1 MRPTLSEEE
10 LNGLLRAELAD
21 PFSALGMHRVRCGE
35 ETALVVRAILPG
47 AQKVA
52 VLAREGG
59 GRYPAERVHDEGIF
73 EAVMPGGLEFFSY
86 ELEITDH
93 QGQVCRQRDP
103 YSFWPLLGGYDRY
116 LFNEG
121 SHLHACEKLGA
132 HLREVDGVTG
142 VHFAVWA
149 PSARRVSVV
158 GSFNDWDGRRHQMR
172 PLGASGIWEIF
183 LPGLGE
189 GEVYKYEIKD
199 PAGHILLK
207 SDPYAFGAE
216 EPPAT
221 ASVVRDVDGFSWKDQ
236 EWMEQRAAKN
246 WLEEPVAIYE
256 VHLGSWRRSAETGQ
270 YLGYRELAHQLV
282 DYVLEM
288 GFTHVELMPIAEHP
302 FDGSWGYQVVGYFAP
317 TSRFGPPEDFAYLI
331 DYCHQHGVGV
341 IIDWVP
347 GHFPKDAHGLAR
359 LDGTALYEHLD
370 PQQGLHPDWDTL
382 IFNYGRNEVRA
393 FLLSNALFWLERYH
407 VDGLRV
413 DAVAS
418 MLYLDYS
425 RPGDEW
431 VPNYFG
437 GRENLEAI
445 DFLKQLNTE
454 VYARCPGAMTIAE
467 ESTAWPAV
475 SRPIY
480 GGGLGF
486 GFKWNMGWMND
497 VLRYMSQDPIY
508 RKYHYPDLTFGLL
521 YAFHENFILPLS
533 HDEVVHGK
541 RSLLDKMPGDAW
553 QKFANLRLL
562 YAFMYAHPG
571 KKLLFMGSEL
581 GQWKEWNHRQSLDW
595 NLLEHEP
602 HRGVQLF
609 LKDLNQFY
617 RARPALHRADFKP
630 EGFEW
635 IDCQDVEN
643 SVVAFARRCAEAD
656 ELLVFVFN
664 FTPVPREEY
673 RLGVPQK
680 GFYRELL
687 NSDAAVYGGSNVGN
701 DGGVG
706 TEAIP
711 WHAHQHSLEL
721 RLPPLGMLVL
731 KPGKR

>member
-1 MRPTLSEEE
+1 MRPTLSEEDM
-10 LNGLLRAELAD
+10 NGLLQAELAD
-21 PFSALGMHRVRCGE
+21 PFGVLGMHRVECGE
-35 ETALVVRAILPG
+35 KRALAVRAFLPG

-52 VLAREGG
+52 VLAREGEES
-59 GRYPAERVHDEGIF
+59 YPAKRVHDEGIF
-73 EAVMPGGLEFFSY
+73 EAVMPDKLEFFSY

-121 SHLHACEKLGA
+121 SHFHACEKLGA
-132 HLREVDGVTG
+132 HLREVDGATG
-142 VHFAVWA
+142 VHFAVWV
-149 PSARRVSVV
+149 PSARRVSAV
-158 GSFNDWDGRRHQMR
+158 GKFNDWDGRRHQMR

-189 GEVYKYEIKD
+189 GEVYKYEIRD
-199 PAGHILLK
+199 AAGHILLK
-207 SDPYAFGAE
+207 SDPYGFGAE

-221 ASVVRDVDGFSWKDQ
+221 ASVVRKVDDFSWKDQ
-236 EWMEQRAAKN
+236 EWMEQRAGKN

-256 VHLGSWRRSAETGQ
+256 VHLGSWRRNAETGQ

-282 DYVLEM
+282 DHALEM

-317 TSRFGPPEDFAYLI
+317 TSRFGTPEDFAYLV
-331 DYCHQHGVGV
+331 DYCHQRGIGV

-359 LDGTALYEHLD
+359 FDGTALYEHLD

-382 IFNYGRNEVRA
+382 IFNYGRDEVRA

-425 RPGDEW
+425 RSGDEW
-431 VPNYFG
+431 VPNYYG

-445 DFLKQLNTE
+445 DFLKQLNSE
-454 VYARCPGAMTIAE
+454 VYARCPGVMTIAE

-475 SRPIY
+475 SRPTY

-497 VLRYMSQDPIY
+497 VLRYMSKDPIH
-508 RKYHYPDLTFGLL
+508 RKYHYTDLTFGLL
-521 YAFHENFILPLS
+521 YAFQENFILPLS

-602 HRGVQLF
+602 HRGLQLF

-617 RARPALHRADFKP
+617 CTQPALHRTDFRP

-635 IDCQDVEN
+635 IDSQDVEN

-664 FTPVPREEY
+664 FTPVPRQMY

-687 NSDAAVYGGSNVGN
+687 NSDAMVYGGSNVGN
-701 DGGVG
+701 DGGVDA
-706 TEAIP
+706 ESIP
-711 WHAHQHSLEL
+711 CHGHPHSLEL

-731 KPGKR
+731 KPEKP